1 MYRQELIGEAA
12 ALRHALSVN
21 NRMRLEF
28 MGGLSKLLRDYG
40 VSVSDEFLREVIV
53 TVPGELPHSFL
64 NAQDAAMAV
73 SELAAAP
80 DTRGSGR
87 PVGDPDE
94 EDEPVGDDDQGIN
107 PLPDDDE
114 VDTGRPND
122 K

>member
-12 ALRHALSVN
+12 ALRHALYVN
-21 NRMRLEF
+21 SRMRLEF

-53 TVPGELPHSFL
+53 TVPEELPHSFL
-64 NAQDAAMAV
+64 NVQDAAMAV

-80 DTRGSGR
+80 DTRGGR
-87 PVGDPDE
+87 PIGE
-94 EDEPVGDDDQGIN
+94 EGEDEGPVGDDDQGTN

-114 VDTGRPND
+114 VDTGGHDD

>member
-12 ALRHALSVN
+12 ALRHALYVN
-21 NRMRLEF
+21 SRMRLEF

-53 TVPGELPHSFL
+53 TVPEELPHSFL

-80 DTRGSGR
+80 DTRGGR
-87 PVGDPDE
+87 PIGE
-94 EDEPVGDDDQGIN
+94 EGEGEGPVGDDDQGTN

-114 VDTGRPND
+114 VDTGGHD
-122 K
+122 EK